1 MLLFASFGIGG
12 VLFQK
17 MLSFLLSSAFSKTK
31 YAIMMDAGSSGTRAY
46 VYTWQTTTGIPD
58 VQPAANKSDQWQ
70 IKAPI
75 RLSDAAADP
84 SAIAKIFQPI
94 IEYTSKRIP
103 AEYIPHTHVY
113 VYATAGMRLLT
124 APDRERVIEM
134 AFNYLSQNSK
144 YVIKRKNIRVIDGIE
159 EGVYG
164 WLSVNHLQGNL
175 KNNLP
180 TKGAIDLGGASF
192 QIALQVGDNELVN
205 DALTVTIGPK
215 KIRVFAHSYLGY
227 GVDVSS
233 RTITKSIA
241 AVRMT
246 NEIENPC
253 FPKGYNTTVGKI
265 QVTGSGNFDQCAS
278 LTEKIL
284 VEGPDFETVN
294 IPGLAQTKEFVGM
307 ANLYFVNA
315 FYKLKEDS
323 TFEELKQKGTELCA
337 TPWSELEKK
346 YGDKPKALPYV
357 PTYCYCAA
365 YQYSFLTKGFK
376 FADGNVKL
384 IKADT
389 IDEVDLSWTIGA
401 MLAHVADIE
410 IAPEKSLPFK
420 TIIAA
425 NIIAFCILVPVYIII
440 GRKFRPI
447 RSYSNSRQL

>member
-1 MLLFASFGIGG
+1 MFF
-12 VLFQK
+12 
-17 MLSFLLSSAFSKTK
+17 FLLSRAVAKTK

-46 VYTWQTTTGIPD
+46 VYTWETTSGIPD
-58 VQPAANKSDQWQ
+58 VRPAENKSNQWI
-70 IKAPI
+70 IKAPV
-75 RLSDAAADP
+75 RLSDAASDP
-84 SAIAKIFQPI
+84 GKIAQIFLPI

-103 AEYIPHTHVY
+103 EEYIPRTHVY

-134 AFNYLSQNSK
+134 SYNYLSQHSK
-144 YVIKRKNIRVIDGIE
+144 FVIKRKNIRVIDGIE

-192 QIALQVGDNELVN
+192 QIALQVGDDDLVN

-241 AVRMT
+241 AVKMSSD
-246 NEIENPC
+246 IDNPC
-253 FPKGYNTTVGKI
+253 FPVGYTTKVGEIK
-265 QVTGSGNFDQCAS
+265 VNGTGNFDQCAA

-284 VEGPDFETVN
+284 VEGPNFETVN

-307 ANLYFVNA
+307 ANLYFVND
-315 FYKLKEDS
+315 FYGLKEDS
-323 TFEELKQKGTELCA
+323 TFAELKEKGMELCS
-337 TPWSELEKK
+337 TPWRQLEEK
-346 YGDKPKALPYV
+346 YKDKPKALPYI

-376 FADGNVKL
+376 FNDDKVKL
-384 IKADT
+384 VKVDT

-410 IAPEKSLPFK
+410 IAAESSLPFR
-420 TIIAA
+420 AVFLA
-425 NIIAFCILVPVYIII
+425 NIFAFCILVPIYVFI
-440 GRKFRPI
+440 GRKFKPV
-447 RSYSNSRQL
+447 RSYSNTRL